1 MKPRYWEALLKF
13 VLITFGGLILAQI
26 ITLGI
31 AYAFGYDLEKI
42 KALGGNF
49 LSEAPSTLIKL
60 SLLSS
65 HIFTF
70 IIPGLLFAFLW
81 YKKEIWSALHLNKK
95 VDLRN
100 LGICILLLIIAYPA
114 VSYSYTVNSWIPLPE
129 WMHTQEANTMETMK
143 KILEMNNLPGFL
155 FSLLLV
161 SIIPGIGEELIFRGI
176 LQKLIEK
183 GTGKGHL
190 AVWIAS
196 ILFSSFHLQ
205 FEGFLP
211 RMLLGL
217 ILGYSFYYTRNL
229 WIPIILHM
237 LNNAIPIISLYFA
250 GDDLATLDPSES
262 EGVAWYLGIG
272 SLIFAIA
279 IVNYLDK
286 KSVRDERA

>member
-1 MKPRYWEALLKF
+1 MKPRFWEALLKF
-13 VLITFGGLILAQI
+13 VLITFGGLILAQM

-31 AYAFGYDLEKI
+31 AYAYGYDIARIQE
-42 KALGGNF
+42 LGGDF
-49 LSEAPSTLIKL
+49 LTEAPSSLIKL

-70 IIPGLLFAFLW
+70 IVPGFLFAFLW
-81 YKKEIWSALHLNKK
+81 YKKDLWSALHLNRK
-95 VDLRN
+95 VDLRF
-100 LGICILLLIIAYPA
+100 LAICIGLLIIAYPA
-114 VSYSYTVNSWIPLPE
+114 VSYSYTVNSWIPLPD

-155 FSLLLV
+155 FSLVLV

-211 RMLLGL
+211 RLLLGL
-217 ILGYSFYYTRNL
+217 ILGYSFLYTRNL
-229 WIPIILHM
+229 WVPIILHM
-237 LNNAIPIISLYFA
+237 LNNAVPIISLYFA
-250 GDDLATLDPSES
+250 GDDLSTLDPSAS
-262 EGVAWYLGIG
+262 EGVAWYIGVG
-272 SLIFAIA
+272 SLILAIA
-279 IVNYLDK
+279 IVTYLDK
-286 KSVRDERA
+286 NNQENEHT